1 MARRRVVFCAHSL
14 ASNGRHG
21 VLFISRPLH
30 ERKINPKHHVEQVA
44 VGNGS
49 KAIRLNAI
57 QGPAQQ
63 EVITASSNLSRVV
76 INA

>member
-14 ASNGRHG
+14 ASNGRHS